1 MRKMSKQELMLAKT
15 TSVESIETEK
25 EFWKDY
31 WLEPK
36 LDGMRAAVLK
46 EGDKITIYGRSHMEY
61 QDHVPHLVE
70 AFKAIPLD
78 YFHLDG
84 ELCYVTSTQEVQGKQ
99 VPIVDFNK
107 TMRVMGSNFDVA
119 IEKQIESGYISFIVF
134 DTIDPGVFYK
144 SRVEDLNILPEL
156 TQSKYI
162 KRIPVFEFWSIDTY
176 NRLIELGVEGAMLK
190 NVNSLYKSGRPNKT
204 MYKIKKEETYDVV
217 VYEGYEGTG
226 KHTGRLGG
234 LKFGAYLPDGTFKK
248 VGRAGGGFN
257 DAEREEI
264 WNNLD
269 SYLGRVIEIKCNETV
284 GSKEYRTPRHPQFL
298 NWRIDKEPLAC
309 TMEQF
314 KVND

>member
-1 MRKMSKQELMLAKT
+1 
-15 TSVESIETEK
+15 
-25 EFWKDY
+25 
-31 WLEPK
+31 
-36 LDGMRAAVLK
+36 
-46 EGDKITIYGRSHMEY
+46 
-61 QDHVPHLVE
+61 
-70 AFKAIPLD
+70 
-78 YFHLDG
+78 
-84 ELCYVTSTQEVQGKQ
+84 
-99 VPIVDFNK
+99 
-107 TMRVMGSNFDVA
+107 
-119 IEKQIESGYISFIVF
+119 
-134 DTIDPGVFYK
+134 
-144 SRVEDLNILPEL
+144 
-156 TQSKYI
+156 
-162 KRIPVFEFWSIDTY
+162 
-176 NRLIELGVEGAMLK
+176 
-190 NVNSLYKSGRPNKT
+190 
-204 MYKIKKEETYDVV
+204 V